1 MPCPRATAAVLA
13 PIMAFAPSDC
23 SAADGP
29 QGKPNIMLII
39 ADEMDWRDVNRDL
52 FEEAETSRFAQCR
65 TDLKT

>member
-1 MPCPRATAAVLA
+1 
-13 PIMAFAPSDC
+13 MAFAPSDC